1 MYGRLKSL
9 KNTLLEIGPIIL
21 AMGHINFLIPEKQQ
35 QHKLLPFPWK
45 DIYILSIRN
54 LIGS

>member
-1 MYGRLKSL
+1 MGS
-9 KNTLLEIGPIIL
+9 IIL
-21 AMGHINFLIPEKQQ
+21 AMGHTNFLIPEKKKQQ
-35 QHKLLPFPWK
+35 KLLPFPFK

>member
-35 QHKLLPFPWK
+35 QHKLLPFPFK